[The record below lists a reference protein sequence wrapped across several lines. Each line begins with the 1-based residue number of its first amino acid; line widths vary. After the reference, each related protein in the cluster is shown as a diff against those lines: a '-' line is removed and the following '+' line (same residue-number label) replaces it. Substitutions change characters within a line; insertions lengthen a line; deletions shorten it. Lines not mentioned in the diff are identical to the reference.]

1 MSHPLTILQTL
12 DRHLTRPTRLIL
24 YGRAALALGFPSSLP
39 AFSATYDV
47 DCILPLLEMNR
58 IEADQQFW
66 EALELTNT
74 ALHCSGLYITHLFSD
89 DQVILS
95 PDWLH
100 HILPISCPGLAW
112 LQPFRPS
119 TADLILTKM
128 MRIDPQDREDIAFL
142 LARLEISR
150 TALKPILDQAVI
162 PDVPEIREAF
172 QSNFNWILDKM
183 I

>member
-12 DRHLTRPTRLIL
+12 DRYLTRPTRLIL
-24 YGRAALALGFPSSLP
+24 YGRAALSLGFPPSLP

-47 DCILPLLEMNR
+47 DCILPLPEMSR
-58 IEADQQFW
+58 IEEDHQFW

-74 ALHCSGLYITHLFSD
+74 ELCSSGLYITHLFSD

-95 PDWLH
+95 PRWLH
-100 HILPISCPGLAW
+100 HILPIACPDLRF

-142 LARLEISR
+142 LTRLEIPR
-150 TALKPILDQAVI
+150 TDLKPILQQAVI
-162 PDVPEIREAF
+162 PDVPEIHEAF
-172 QSNFNWILDKM
+172 HSNQKWLLD
-183 I
+183 II